1 MKVNGGRRWLALVLS
16 LMVSGGLLWFALRD
30 LHLEEVTGVLR
41 GANYWWLVPGVAV
54 YFISVWFR
62 AWRWGFLLRGSKRVS
77 TAEKHLFGKTENPAR
92 AVSRKMK
99 NVTGVLG
106 ANQLF
111 PVVVIGYMGNDILPF
126 RLGEV
131 LRAYV
136 LWRKEGINIGATF
149 TTAVLE
155 RLFDGLTMVLFVLF
169 GLLFIPLSDFLSR
182 LVVVASVAFFGALLT
197 FLFLAAR
204 PDLLQRVAYF
214 FIERLSPARLHPPL
228 MELVEGI
235 VAGLESLRSGRDVLV
250 LFGVTLWVWI
260 LETAKYW
267 LVSFAFPDLHLP
279 YVGILLMGGAV
290 NLLTALPS
298 LPGYIG
304 TFELGIK
311 ILEGIGAPSAP
322 AGSYIL
328 VLHAILLLPV
338 TLLGLVFMAREGVQ
352 WAEVSKL
359 QVASRK
365 SQVADQAR
373 PRK

>member
-1 MKVNGGRRWLALVLS
+1 MRRRWFILAIGLAVS
-16 LMVSGGLLWFALRD
+16 LGFLWYALRD
-30 LHLEEVTGVLR
+30 LHLGEVGAALQ

-54 YFISVWFR
+54 YFVSVWFR
-62 AWRWGFLLRGSKRVS
+62 AWRWGFLLRGSKPV
-77 TAEKHLFGKTENPAR
+77 PANR
-92 AVSRKMK
+92 
-99 NVTGVLG
+99 
-106 ANQLF
+106 LF

-136 LWRKEGINIGATF
+136 LWRKEGINVGTTL

-169 GLLFIPLSDFLSR
+169 GLLFVPLSAFLSR
-182 LVVVASVAFFGALLT
+182 LVTIASTVFLGALVV

-204 PDLLQRVAYF
+204 PDLLRRVAHSL
-214 FIERLSPARLHPPL
+214 IGRLVPGRFRSPLL
-228 MELVEGI
+228 ELVEGI

-260 LETAKYW
+260 LETVKYW
-267 LVSFAFPDLHLP
+267 LVSFAFADLHLS
-279 YVGILLMGGAV
+279 YAGILLMGGAV

-338 TLLGLVFMAREGVQ
+338 TLLGLVFMGLEGVR
-352 WAEVSKL
+352 WTEVISE
-359 QVASRK
+359 VRSPK
-365 SQVADQAR
+365 SEVRDVRGGNDEDCHAG
-373 PRK
+373 

>member
-1 MKVNGGRRWLALVLS
+1 MKLKQRWPILAIS
-16 LMVSGGLLWFALRD
+16 LLISAALLWYALRG
-30 LHLEEVTGVLR
+30 LHLEQVWATLR
-41 GANYWWLVPGVAV
+41 EANYWWLLPGVAV

-62 AWRWGFLLRGSKRVS
+62 AYRWGFLLQSSKRVS
-77 TAEKHLFGKTENPAR
+77 
-92 AVSRKMK
+92 
-99 NVTGVLG
+99 
-106 ANQLF
+106 ANRLF
-111 PVVVIGYMGNDILPF
+111 PVVVIGYMGNDVLPF

-136 LWRKEGINIGATF
+136 LWRKEGINVGATF

-169 GLLFIPLSDFLSR
+169 GLLFVPLSDFLSR
-182 LVVVASVAFFGALLT
+182 LVTVASGVFFGALLV

-204 PDLLQRVAYF
+204 PDLLRRVANF
-214 FIERLSPARLHPPL
+214 FIERLSPARLRPPL
-228 MELVEGI
+228 AGLVEGV

-267 LVSFAFPDLHLP
+267 LVSLAFPDLHLP
-279 YVGILLMGGAV
+279 YFGIVLMGGAV

-311 ILEGIGAPSAP
+311 ILEGIGAPSAS

-328 VLHAILLLPV
+328 ALHAILLLPV

-352 WAEVSKL
+352 WAEVWEAQS
-359 QVASRK
+359 
-365 SQVADQAR
+365 
-373 PRK
+373 PRSEGGE

>member
-1 MKVNGGRRWLALVLS
+1 LKANVRRRWFIIVIGLVVS
-16 LMVSGGLLWFALRD
+16 LGFLWYALRD
-30 LHLEEVTGVLR
+30 LHLGEVWTALQ

-54 YFISVWFR
+54 YFVSVWFR
-62 AWRWGFLLRGSKRVS
+62 AWRWGFLLRGSKIVS
-77 TAEKHLFGKTENPAR
+77 A
-92 AVSRKMK
+92 SR
-99 NVTGVLG
+99 
-106 ANQLF
+106 LF

-136 LWRKEGINIGATF
+136 LWRKEGINVGTTL

-169 GLLFIPLSDFLSR
+169 GLLFVPLSAFLSR
-182 LVVVASVAFFGALLT
+182 LVTIASAAFFGALVV
-197 FLFLAAR
+197 FLFLASQ
-204 PDLLQRVAYF
+204 PDLLRRVA
-214 FIERLSPARLHPPL
+214 RALAGRVVPARFRAPVLD
-228 MELVEGI
+228 LVEGI
-235 VAGLESLRSGRDVLV
+235 VAGLESLRRGRDVLV

-267 LVSFAFPDLHLP
+267 LVSFAFADLHLP
-279 YVGILLMGGAV
+279 YVAILLMGGAV

-311 ILEGIGAPSAP
+311 ILEGIGAPSSL

-338 TLLGLVFMAREGVQ
+338 TLLGLAFMAMEGVQ
-352 WAEVSKL
+352 WAEVGRL
-359 QVASRK
+359 GELETG
-365 SQVADQAR
+365 
-373 PRK
+373 

>member
-1 MKVNGGRRWLALVLS
+1 MRRRWFVF
-16 LMVSGGLLWFALRD
+16 VIGLLVSLGFLWYALRD
-30 LHLEEVTGVLR
+30 LHLGEVWAALQ
-41 GANYWWLVPGVAV
+41 GANYWWLIPGVVV
-54 YFISVWFR
+54 YFVSVWFR
-62 AWRWGFLLRGSKRVS
+62 AWRWGFLLRSSKRVS
-77 TAEKHLFGKTENPAR
+77 
-92 AVSRKMK
+92 
-99 NVTGVLG
+99 
-106 ANQLF
+106 ANRLF
-111 PVVVIGYMGNDILPF
+111 PVVVIGYMGNDVLPF

-136 LWRKEGINIGATF
+136 LWRKEKINVGTTL

-169 GLLFIPLSDFLSR
+169 GLLFVPLSAFLSR
-182 LVVVASVAFFGALLT
+182 LVTVASAVFFGALVV
-197 FLFLAAR
+197 FLFLAAQ
-204 PDLLQRVAYF
+204 PDLLRRIARAL
-214 FIERLSPARLHPPL
+214 IGRLVPARFRSPL
-228 MELVEGI
+228 WGLVEGV

-267 LVSFAFPDLHLP
+267 LVSFAFADLRVS
-279 YVGILLMGGAV
+279 YVGIVLMGGAV

-311 ILEGIGAPSAP
+311 ILEGIGAPSTP

-338 TLLGLVFMAREGVQ
+338 TLLGLVFMGLEGVR
-352 WAEVSKL
+352 WTEVVSEVRSSRSK
-359 QVASRK
+359 VRDVRGENDEDCHAG
-365 SQVADQAR
+365 
-373 PRK
+373 

>member
-1 MKVNGGRRWLALVLS
+1 LKANVRRRWFIIVIGLVVS
-16 LMVSGGLLWFALRD
+16 LGFLWYALRD
-30 LHLEEVTGVLR
+30 LHLGEVWTALQ

-62 AWRWGFLLRGSKRVS
+62 AWRWGFLLRGSKTVS
-77 TAEKHLFGKTENPAR
+77 
-92 AVSRKMK
+92 
-99 NVTGVLG
+99 
-106 ANQLF
+106 ANRLF

-136 LWRKEGINIGATF
+136 LWRKEGINVGTTL

-169 GLLFIPLSDFLSR
+169 GLLFVPLSAFLSQ
-182 LVVVASVAFFGALLT
+182 LVTVASAVFFGALVV
-197 FLFLAAR
+197 FLFLAAQ
-204 PDLLQRVAYF
+204 PDLLRRVAHVL
-214 FIERLSPARLHPPL
+214 IGHLVPARFRPPL
-228 MELVEGI
+228 LGLVEGI

-250 LFGVTLWVWI
+250 LSGVTLWVWM

-267 LVSFAFPDLHLP
+267 LVSFAFADLHLPGRLHLP
-279 YVGILLMGGAV
+279 YVAILLMGGAV

-311 ILEGIGAPSAP
+311 ILEGIGAPSSS

-338 TLLGLVFMAREGVQ
+338 TLLGLAFMAMEGVQ
-352 WAEVSKL
+352 WTEVGKL
-359 QVASRK
+359 GELK
-365 SQVADQAR
+365 TD
-373 PRK
+373 

>member
-1 MKVNGGRRWLALVLS
+1 MRRRFFFIVIGLVVS
-16 LMVSGGLLWFALRD
+16 LGFLWYALRD
-30 LHLEEVTGVLR
+30 LHLEEVRAALR
-41 GANYWWLVPGVAV
+41 GAHYGWLLPGVVV

-62 AWRWGFLLRGSKRVS
+62 AWRWGFLLRASKRVS
-77 TAEKHLFGKTENPAR
+77 
-92 AVSRKMK
+92 
-99 NVTGVLG
+99 
-106 ANQLF
+106 ANRLF

-126 RLGEV
+126 RLGEL

-136 LWRKEGINIGATF
+136 LWRKEGINVGATL
-149 TTAVLE
+149 TTALLE

-169 GLLFIPLSDFLSR
+169 GLLFVPLSAFLSR
-182 LVVVASVAFFGALLT
+182 LVTVASAIFSGALVV

-204 PDLLQRVAYF
+204 PDLLRRVARAL
-214 FIERLSPARLHPPL
+214 IERLAPVRFRPSLVG
-228 MELVEGI
+228 LVEGV

-267 LVSFAFPDLHLP
+267 LVSFAFADLHVP
-279 YVGILLMGGAV
+279 YVGIVLMGGAV

-311 ILEGIGAPSAP
+311 ILEGIGAPLAP
-322 AGSYIL
+322 AGSYVL

-338 TLLGLVFMAREGVQ
+338 TLLGLVFMGLEGVR
-352 WAEVSKL
+352 WTEVGRL
-359 QVASRK
+359 GDLRT
-365 SQVADQAR
+365 R
-373 PRK
+373 

>member
-1 MKVNGGRRWLALVLS
+1 MKLKQRWPILAVGFLVSAALS
-16 LMVSGGLLWFALRD
+16 WYALRD
-30 LHLEEVTGVLR
+30 LHLQEVWAALR
-41 GANYWWLVPGVAV
+41 EANYWWLVPGVAV

-62 AWRWGFLLRGSKRVS
+62 AYRWGFLLRGSKRVS
-77 TAEKHLFGKTENPAR
+77 TNR
-92 AVSRKMK
+92 
-99 NVTGVLG
+99 
-106 ANQLF
+106 LF

-136 LWRKEGINIGATF
+136 LWRKEGINVGATF
-149 TTAVLE
+149 TTAILE

-169 GLLFIPLSDFLSR
+169 GLLFVPLSDFLSQ
-182 LVVVASVAFFGALLT
+182 LVTVASAVFFGALIV

-204 PDLLQRVAYF
+204 PDLLRRVARF
-214 FIERLSPARLHPPL
+214 FIERLAPMRFRSPLVG
-228 MELVEGI
+228 LVEGI

-311 ILEGIGAPSAP
+311 ILEGIGAPAAS

-328 VLHAILLLPV
+328 ALHAILWLPV

-352 WAEVSKL
+352 WAEVWET
-359 QVASRK
+359 Q
-365 SQVADQAR
+365 
-373 PRK
+373 

>member
-1 MKVNGGRRWLALVLS
+1 MDGGKVGGGRGRRWLALVLG
-16 LMVSGGLLWFALRD
+16 LVVSVALLWFALGG
-30 LHLEEVTGVLR
+30 LHIEEVATALR
-41 GANYWWLVPGVAV
+41 EANYWWLIPGVVV
-54 YFISVWFR
+54 YFVSVWFR
-62 AWRWGFLLRGSKRVS
+62 AWRWGFLLRGSKRVF
-77 TAEKHLFGKTENPAR
+77 THC
-92 AVSRKMK
+92 
-99 NVTGVLG
+99 
-106 ANQLF
+106 LF
-111 PVVVIGYMGNDILPF
+111 PVVVIGYMGNNILPF
-126 RLGEV
+126 RLGEA

-136 LWRKEGINIGATF
+136 LWRKEGINVGATL

-169 GLLFIPLSDFLSR
+169 GLLFVPLSDFLSR
-182 LVVVASVAFFGALLT
+182 LATIASVAFFGALLA

-214 FIERLSPARLHPPL
+214 FIERLSPARFHSPL
-228 MELVEGI
+228 MGLVEGV

-250 LFGVTLWVWI
+250 LFGVTLWIWI

-267 LVSFAFPDLHLP
+267 LVSFAFSDLRLP
-279 YVGILLMGGAV
+279 YVGIVLMGGAV

-311 ILEGIGAPSAP
+311 ILEGIGAPAAP

-328 VLHAILLLPV
+328 VLHAILWLPV

>member
-1 MKVNGGRRWLALVLS
+1 MRRRWFIIVIGLVVS
-16 LMVSGGLLWFALRD
+16 LGFLWYALRD
-30 LHLEEVTGVLR
+30 LHLGEVWTALQ

-62 AWRWGFLLRGSKRVS
+62 AWRWGFLLRGSK
-77 TAEKHLFGKTENPAR
+77 
-92 AVSRKMK
+92 AVS
-99 NVTGVLG
+99 
-106 ANQLF
+106 ANRLF

-136 LWRKEGINIGATF
+136 LWRKEGINIGTTL

-169 GLLFIPLSDFLSR
+169 GLLFVPLSAFLSQLVTVASAVFIGA
-182 LVVVASVAFFGALLT
+182 LVV
-197 FLFLAAR
+197 FLFLAAQ
-204 PDLLQRVAYF
+204 PDLLRRVAHAL
-214 FIERLSPARLHPPL
+214 IGRLVPARFRPPL
-228 MELVEGI
+228 LGLVEGT

-267 LVSFAFPDLHLP
+267 LVSFAFADLHLP
-279 YVGILLMGGAV
+279 YVAILLMGGAV

-311 ILEGIGAPSAP
+311 ILEGIGAPSSS

-338 TLLGLVFMAREGVQ
+338 TLLGLAFMALEGVQ
-352 WAEVSKL
+352 WKEVGKL
-359 QVASRK
+359 GGLK
-365 SQVADQAR
+365 TD
-373 PRK
+373 

>member
-1 MKVNGGRRWLALVLS
+1 MRRHWFIIVIGLVVS
-16 LMVSGGLLWFALRD
+16 LGFLWYALRD
-30 LHLEEVTGVLR
+30 LHLGEVWTALQ

-62 AWRWGFLLRGSKRVS
+62 AWRWGFLLRGSKIVS
-77 TAEKHLFGKTENPAR
+77 A
-92 AVSRKMK
+92 SR
-99 NVTGVLG
+99 
-106 ANQLF
+106 LF

-136 LWRKEGINIGATF
+136 LWRKEGINVGTTL

-169 GLLFIPLSDFLSR
+169 GLLFVPLSAFLSR
-182 LVVVASVAFFGALLT
+182 LVTIASAAFFGALVV
-197 FLFLAAR
+197 FLFLASQ
-204 PDLLQRVAYF
+204 PDLLRRVA
-214 FIERLSPARLHPPL
+214 RALVGRVGPARFRAPVLD
-228 MELVEGI
+228 LVEGI
-235 VAGLESLRSGRDVLV
+235 VAGLESLRRGRDVLV

-267 LVSFAFPDLHLP
+267 LVSFAFADLHLP
-279 YVGILLMGGAV
+279 YVAILLMGGAV

-311 ILEGIGAPSAP
+311 ILEGIGAPSSL

-338 TLLGLVFMAREGVQ
+338 TLLGLAFMAMEGVQ
-352 WAEVSKL
+352 WTEVGRL
-359 QVASRK
+359 GEL
-365 SQVADQAR
+365 
-373 PRK
+373 